1 MYSLPQEIEVWYVI
15 PAIRKEL
22 AKILIEKYKLKQKKV
37 AEILGITESAISQ
50 YLHKKRAKEI
60 GLPKTMKKYLEIAAE
75 KIFKDNKKVLNEII
89 NLLNIAKK
97 QKIICQVCKKY
108 NKGIL
113 KICYTKPIIEK

>member
-22 AKILIEKYKLKQKKV
+22 AKILIKKYKLKQKKV

-60 GLPKTMKKYLEIAAE
+60 GFPKSMKKNLENAAE
-75 KIFKDNKKVLNEII
+75 KIFKNNRKALSEII
-89 NLLNIAKK
+89 WLLNVAKK
-97 QKIICQVCKKY
+97 QGIICQVCKKY

-113 KICYTKPIIEK
+113 KICYTKPIVEK